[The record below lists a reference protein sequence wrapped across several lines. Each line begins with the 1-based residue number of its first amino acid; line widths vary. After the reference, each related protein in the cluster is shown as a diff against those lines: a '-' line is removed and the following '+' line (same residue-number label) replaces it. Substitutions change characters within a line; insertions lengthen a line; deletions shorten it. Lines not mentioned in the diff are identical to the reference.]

1 MILLDPDLDSGPALT
16 SDGAKRADGPDSAR
30 TPPRFRLP
38 SARALAR
45 FLHQAQD
52 AVKLRGEVSVLLTT
66 DGAMRKMNR
75 QFRGKDKATDV
86 LSFPALEPSQVSK
99 SRPGPPGNQEQLAG
113 DLAISVETAQR
124 QAADNGHALTMEIKI
139 LILHGLL
146 HLSGYDHESDDGKMA
161 RRERALRGRLRL
173 RQGLIERAVSR
184 KGRAADSSTAS
195 AKADSA
201 QDDKDVGARSKSASR
216 RVSESVGQRVG
227 KSAISR
233 SGRKSKRAGS
243 LLVERGLSPTL
254 SPGKKRKDGAR
265 GMRTQQG
272 ARGRR

>member
-45 FLHQAQD
+45 FLQQAQD

-75 QFRGKDKATDV
+75 KFRGKDKATDV
-86 LSFPALEPSQVSK
+86 LSFPALEPSRVSK
-99 SRPGPPGNQEQLAG
+99 SKTGPSAEIPLKSDETLAG

-124 QAADNGHALTMEIKI
+124 QAADHGHALTMEIKI

-146 HLSGYDHESDDGKMA
+146 HLSGYDHESDAGRMA
-161 RRERALRGRLRL
+161 RRERVLRGRLGL
-173 RQGLIERAVSR
+173 KQGLIERVSLR
-184 KGRAADSSTAS
+184 QGRTAGPSAPVAAAT
-195 AKADSA
+195 SA
-201 QDDKDVGARSKSASR
+201 QDDKKIRAARSRA
-216 RVSESVGQRVG
+216 
-227 KSAISR
+227 R
-233 SGRKSKRAGS
+233 STR
-243 LLVERGLSPTL
+243 
-254 SPGKKRKDGAR
+254 
-265 GMRTQQG
+265 
-272 ARGRR
+272 